1 MSAYTLNQWA
11 FIDTPELGPHV
22 IGKISGHPKYPE
34 GALIRTS
41 IIVSRVSKTEP
52 CVVTQS
58 GSCYRLGT
66 LHFQNDRK
74 KFNEFFSR
82 LPSAAVS
89 VQN

>member
-22 IGKISGHPKYPE
+22 IGKISGHPNFPE

-41 IIVSRVSKTEP
+41 VIVSRVSRSEP
-52 CVVTQS
+52 LVLTRS
-58 GSCYRLGT
+58 GSCYKLGT

-74 KFNEFFSR
+74 KFSDFFSR
-82 LPSAAVS
+82 LPEAAA
-89 VQN
+89 QN